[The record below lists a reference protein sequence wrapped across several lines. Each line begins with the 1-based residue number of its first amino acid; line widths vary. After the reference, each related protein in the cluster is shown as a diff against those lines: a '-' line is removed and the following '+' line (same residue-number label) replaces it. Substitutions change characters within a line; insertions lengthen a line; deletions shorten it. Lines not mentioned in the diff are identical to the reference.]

1 MSTDAAQPSMPNDD
15 LARLICD
22 SLVEKGLIPEDRMQD
37 TLTRLAKGTL
47 RDRDWRLLLDLPV
60 MQKERNHE

>member
-1 MSTDAAQPSMPNDD
+1 MSTDAAQPSTPNDD

-22 SLVEKGLIPEDRMQD
+22 RLVEKDLIPNDRTQD

-60 MQKERNHE
+60 MQKERAHE